1 VSSGTFTHGHVGPD
15 AIDNLL
21 PLARDGALFC
31 LSINKHHWIEKG
43 FEAKFQ
49 DLDDKIEGLTL
60 VEVLIY
66 GANATGPHRDDL
78 GVIALFKKRPNY
90 DAAAE

>member
-1 VSSGTFTHGHVGPD
+1 
-15 AIDNLL
+15 
-21 PLARDGALFC
+21 